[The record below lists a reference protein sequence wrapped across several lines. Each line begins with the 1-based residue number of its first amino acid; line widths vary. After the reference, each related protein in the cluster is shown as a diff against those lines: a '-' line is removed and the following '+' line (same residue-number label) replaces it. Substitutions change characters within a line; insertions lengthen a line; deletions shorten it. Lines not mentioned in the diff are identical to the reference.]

1 MKLRLAAV
9 GAAFLA
15 MVSAASGQEFPN
27 RQLTLVVPLGA
38 GGSMDIIARTLGPK
52 LADRLGKPVVIE
64 NRTGGGTVIAA
75 NAVAKS
81 PPDGHTLLIAPSGT
95 LSTNATL
102 YKKLPYD
109 PIKDFVPIAL
119 YVKVPFILAVDP
131 ALPVR
136 SVADLVKLAKDKP
149 LSYGSTGI
157 GAAPHLAGELLKTA
171 LGIEMTHVPYK
182 GMVQILSDLVAGH
195 IQVAF
200 GDPAI
205 AAQLVRDGKLRAL
218 GVSSLERL
226 PAAAEIPT
234 LAEAGIPGYEAVS
247 WHLVVAPA
255 DTPKPVVNR
264 LHAELKAIMAL
275 PEMKQQLVTMGLLP
289 VDSPPVDELQRF
301 VATEIDR
308 WGKLVQQAGIAG
320 SE

>member
-1 MKLRLAAV
+1 
-9 GAAFLA
+9 
-15 MVSAASGQEFPN
+15 
-27 RQLTLVVPLGA
+27 
-38 GGSMDIIARTLGPK
+38 MDIIARTVGPK
-52 LADRLGKPVVIE
+52 LAERLGKPVVIE

-75 NAVAKS
+75 NAVAKA

-109 PIKDFVPIAL
+109 PIKDFAPVAL
-119 YVKVPFILAVDP
+119 YVKVPFILVIDP

-136 SVADLVKLAKDKP
+136 SVADLVKLAKEKP

-182 GMVQILSDLVAGH
+182 GMVQILSDLMAGH
-195 IQVAF
+195 IDVAF

-205 AAQLVRDGKLRAL
+205 AAQLAREGKLRAL
-218 GVSSLERL
+218 GVSSLVRV
-226 PAAAEIPT
+226 PVAAEIPT
-234 LAEAGIPGYEAVS
+234 LAEAGIPGFEAVS

-255 DTPKPVVNR
+255 ETPKPVINR
-264 LHAELKAIMAL
+264 LHAELKAIMAS
-275 PEMKQQLVTMGLLP
+275 PEIAQQLVTMGLIP
-289 VDSPPVDELQRF
+289 VDSPPVDELGRF
-301 VATEIDR
+301 VAQEVER
-308 WGKLVQQAGIAG
+308 WGKLVQKAGIAG